1 METVNQ
7 DNSQGTE
14 EKTFTQEELDQI
26 ISDRLQRERAKY
38 ADYDSLKE
46 KAQKY
51 DAAEE
56 AGKTEL
62 QKAQDQA
69 RNLQAELDDL
79 KKAAAAQVMRGKV
92 ASETGVPAS
101 LLTADTEDGCREQ
114 AKAILTFAK
123 PQGYPSVQ
131 DGGEAKPIGRG
142 STRDKFKDWFE
153 SNLSH

>member
-14 EKTFTQEELDQI
+14 GKTFTQEELDQI

-131 DGGEAKPIGRG
+131 DGGEVKPIGRG

-153 SNLSH
+153 YNLTH